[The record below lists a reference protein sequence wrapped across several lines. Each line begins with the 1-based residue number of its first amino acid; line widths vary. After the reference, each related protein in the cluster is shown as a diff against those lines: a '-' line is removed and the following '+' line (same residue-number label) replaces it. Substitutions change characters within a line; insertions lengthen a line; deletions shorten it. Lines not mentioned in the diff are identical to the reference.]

1 MRAEKNSGWQEL
13 SDQTA
18 RMLEPMVRTLV
29 EWMKQTD
36 NEGDESLGYVRK
48 SDGLDNY
55 FKPSLIQ

>member
-1 MRAEKNSGWQEL
+1 MRAEKNSGWQDL

-36 NEGDESLGYVRK
+36 NEGDESLSYVQK

-55 FKPSLIQ
+55 FKPSLI